1 MSSKTGCPEG
11 TLYNLCP
18 QMLSRL
24 NWIKTCPAWETDT
37 ALTRQLDKRPSGV
50 PSSLNDPIL
59 DSVQYYI
66 VLLQV
71 IGKPIEK
78 RTIPNL
84 ILTNKEGLMENVKL
98 NSSLAAVTMKWCTPG
113 S

>member
-50 PSSLNDPIL
+50 PSSLSDPIL
-59 DSVQYYI
+59 DSVQYYFSPSPSDREANRETYYT
-66 VLLQV
+66 
-71 IGKPIEK
+71 KPHSHQQGGADGECE
-78 RTIPNL
+78 PQ
-84 ILTNKEGLMENVKL
+84 
-98 NSSLAAVTMKWCTPG
+98 
-113 S
+113 